1 GLLDAL
7 DQRSTSLARLRS
19 EGDKELREALKQ
31 LEGLFTAARASLA
44 DRKAPRQERLR
55 AVPLL
60 GRGLDKRT
68 GDRKVLA
75 SLLVPQT
82 AEELQAAAV
91 ATLGRLRDARVPGVL
106 LRGWKGYGPAMRSRV
121 LDVLFQRPEGLKATL
136 DAVQKKQVLAFEID
150 AVRRQR

>member
-1 GLLDAL
+1 TRVTAALLKAIATPEKGKYAPWQFTALAGLLDAL

-91 ATLGRLRDARVPGVL
+91 ATLGRLRDARVPGV
-106 LRGWKGYGPAMRSRV
+106 
-121 LDVLFQRPEGLKATL
+121 
-136 DAVQKKQVLAFEID
+136 
-150 AVRRQR
+150 